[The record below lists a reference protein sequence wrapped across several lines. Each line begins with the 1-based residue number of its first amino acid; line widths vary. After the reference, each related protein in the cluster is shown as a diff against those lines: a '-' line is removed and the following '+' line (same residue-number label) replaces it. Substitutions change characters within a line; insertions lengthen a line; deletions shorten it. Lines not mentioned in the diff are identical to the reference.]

1 MKTVNSTNS
10 KIKVIHIIQSLESGG
25 AEVSLLGILKN
36 INKKRFD
43 ISLVSFWKGDAIE
56 DEFAKLENINVIYL
70 ECSSRYDIRI
80 YFRLL
85 KILRKENPDIIHTHL
100 PIAGIYSRLCK
111 FNISSKYVTSQ
122 HSVKSNN
129 NIFHKFNKF
138 TGKINDFYIANSAF
152 TRQFL
157 IDNDYCNSDKIRI
170 INLGIDFDK
179 FKIIKK
185 EKTNML
191 AEYRIPQNAFIIGHI
206 GSFKHQKGHVYL
218 IKAAEMLI
226 KQNSKI
232 YLILIGDGELL
243 FEMQRLSEKLQIAGN
258 LRFVGKKNNIAEFL
272 NIMDIFVMPSIS
284 ESFGIS
290 VLEAMYMKVPVVA
303 FATEALPELVK
314 DGETGI
320 LIDKADTFQ
329 LSNAVNELYNDNEL
343 KEHLIQKAYDFVKN
357 RFSIKFTTNELELFY
372 SEILSNNEKN

>member
-1 MKTVNSTNS
+1 
-10 KIKVIHIIQSLESGG
+10 
-25 AEVSLLGILKN
+25 
-36 INKKRFD
+36 
-43 ISLVSFWKGDAIE
+43 
-56 DEFAKLENINVIYL
+56 
-70 ECSSRYDIRI
+70 
-80 YFRLL
+80 
-85 KILRKENPDIIHTHL
+85 
-100 PIAGIYSRLCK
+100 
-111 FNISSKYVTSQ
+111 
-122 HSVKSNN
+122 
-129 NIFHKFNKF
+129 
-138 TGKINDFYIANSAF
+138 
-152 TRQFL
+152 
-157 IDNDYCNSDKIRI
+157 
-170 INLGIDFDK
+170 
-179 FKIIKK
+179 
-185 EKTNML
+185 
-191 AEYRIPQNAFIIGHI
+191 
-206 GSFKHQKGHVYL
+206 
-218 IKAAEMLI
+218 MLI